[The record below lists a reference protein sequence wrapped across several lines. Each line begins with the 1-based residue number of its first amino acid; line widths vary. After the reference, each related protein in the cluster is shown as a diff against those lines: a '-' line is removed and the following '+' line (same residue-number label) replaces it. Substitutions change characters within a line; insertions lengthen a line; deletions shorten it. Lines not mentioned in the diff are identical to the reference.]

1 MFPLSGGTC
10 NEKKGINGD
19 NDYKKRITFTKRYM
33 TPLSCDISAKKAS
46 LRKFKPSPKGF
57 RLTDTFLVRCSTS
70 LATWRTKKIIRDKE
84 ISVLLLSCSGF

>member
-1 MFPLSGGTC
+1 M
-10 NEKKGINGD
+10 KKENTS
-19 NDYKKRITFTKRYM
+19 NDDIECKKKPTFTKRYM
-33 TPLSCDISAKKAS
+33 TSLSCDISAKKAS

-70 LATWRTKKIIRDKE
+70 LATWRTKKIIRDEE